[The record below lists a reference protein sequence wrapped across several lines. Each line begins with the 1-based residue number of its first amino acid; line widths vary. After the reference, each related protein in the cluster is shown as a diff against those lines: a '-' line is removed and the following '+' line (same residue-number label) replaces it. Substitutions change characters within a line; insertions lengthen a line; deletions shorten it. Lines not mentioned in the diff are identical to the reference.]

1 MDPYTGRTYAL
12 GEDLAAPVP
21 VGSDIDF
28 AEFEARADA
37 MLEEQRRA
45 LSVDEMRA
53 LVDRPQALVRVEP
66 EVAQLARL
74 GERERD
80 RRKRRRQQSRASRKR
95 NR

>member
-12 GEDLAAPVP
+12 GEDLTDPVP

-28 AEFEARADA
+28 GRLEARADD
-37 MLEEQRRA
+37 LLREQVRS

-53 LVDRPQALVRVEP
+53 LVDRPQRLVRVTP
-66 EVAQLARL
+66 EAAQVARL
-74 GERERD
+74 GERELK
-80 RRKRRRQQSRASRKR
+80 RRKARRQQSKRSRKG